1 MEGGGVEKGKGGI
14 EEGKGGTEKGKW
26 GKGGGGRGGKP
37 TLSYPKTTRLKLKLY
52 RHNAVDVETPDD

>member
-1 MEGGGVEKGKGGI
+1 MEGEGWRRGKG
-14 EEGKGGTEKGKW
+14 EWRRGKGGTEKGKW
-26 GKGGGGRGGKP
+26 RKGGGGRGGKP